1 MYALLINHQQTISKS
16 SNAMFPNLTVD
27 LPITI
32 LYLYCILSSEGLYA
46 WLPLRVSMDSTI
58 MIFGV
63 KIRLGRYCNLEI
75 QK

>member
-1 MYALLINHQQTISKS
+1 MYALLINHQPTISKS

-27 LPITI
+27 LPVPIF
-32 LYLYCILSSEGLYA
+32 YLYCILSSEGLYA
-46 WLPLRVSMDSTI
+46 WLHVRVSMDSTI